1 MIVTLKQ
8 LLGRPLS
15 EFERRRAPK
24 RLYVEGSMPLPIR
37 DMKVSVVGTR
47 SPTEDGMVL
56 CQEIVRGLVK
66 SGVVVVSG
74 LARGIDTVAHR
85 TAIEEGGKTI
95 AVLPTPLN
103 ICYPPENSEL
113 LSLIKKEHLVVSQF
127 MIGEPVRRE
136 NFLKRNKLMALISN
150 VTVIVEA
157 GERSGTFVQAKE
169 CLKLGRPLFGHI
181 SLMRWE
187 WFRDMVERG
196 AIVFENADDFLEKIL
211 PKKYNIKLTS
221 GSENDMRWLGW

>member
-1 MIVTLKQ
+1 MSDMIVTLKQ
-8 LLGRPLS
+8 FLGRPLS

-24 RLYVEGSMPLPIR
+24 RLYVEGPMPLPVR

-66 SGVVVVSG
+66 NGVIVVSG

-95 AVLPTPLN
+95 AVLPTSLDV
-103 ICYPPENSEL
+103 CYPPENSEL
-113 LSLIKKEHLVVSQF
+113 LSLIKRGHLAVSQF
-127 MIGEPVRRE
+127 MAGEPLRRE
-136 NFLKRNKLMALISN
+136 NFLKRNRLMALISN
-150 VTVIVEA
+150 ATVIVEA

-187 WFRDMVERG
+187 WFRGMVERG
-196 AIVFENADDFLEKIL
+196 AIVFESVEDFFRKNFTEKV
-211 PKKYNIKLTS
+211 
-221 GSENDMRWLGW
+221 